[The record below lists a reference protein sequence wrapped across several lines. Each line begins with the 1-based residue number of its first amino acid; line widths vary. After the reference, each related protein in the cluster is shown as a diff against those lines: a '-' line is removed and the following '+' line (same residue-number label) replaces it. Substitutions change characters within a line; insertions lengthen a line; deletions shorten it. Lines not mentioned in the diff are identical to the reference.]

1 MGVGDGGFGWWGFQF
16 CRGFGWSFCFGCSG
30 LQFVRIVV
38 VGVVVMG
45 GACSGYGCA
54 MVFVVVVVV
63 AMASC
68 GCGGGGLCWFWLLF
82 IVLNRGF

>member
-45 GACSGYGCA
+45 GACSGYSCS
-54 MVFVVVVVV
+54 MVWLVVVV
-63 AMASC
+63 AVEVYAGS
-68 GCGGGGLCWFWLLF
+68 GCCLLY
-82 IVLNRGF
+82 